1 VIEIIVIIIILS
13 ILERQRLCPQK
24 YLTLPHVSLSKKR
37 NIIDTWKLNIQEIV
51 TTKFND
57 HTIYYNIHANNIYT
71 NKVDYITICTEYIST
86 DFFEIRPR
94 NLWNRILIKLNIYNE
109 IQMQNSTL
117 NNLFIVLSNKKLS
130 KNLFDEEL
138 QEKLA
143 CFFTKEKTFSF
154 KSLKL
159 TNCGE
164 EFCLKFKMNKDLR
177 KKDIN
182 INKILN
188 SYGNDFLS
196 IFSRPLAY
204 TKNPQKLNF
213 FRKSLI
219 KNLEK

>member
-1 VIEIIVIIIILS
+1 MIEIITIIVILLILDKN
-13 ILERQRLCPQK
+13 RLCPQK
-24 YLTLPHVSLSKKR
+24 YLTLPHISLSKKR
-37 NIIDTWKLNIQEIV
+37 NMIDTWKLNIQEII

-86 DFFEIRPR
+86 DFFEISPR
-94 NLWNRILIKLNIYNE
+94 NLWNKILIKLNIHNE
-109 IQMQNSTL
+109 IQMPNSTL
-117 NNLFIVLSNKKLS
+117 NNLFVVLSNKKLPQ
-130 KNLFDEEL
+130 NLFNEEL

-143 CFFTKEKTFSF
+143 YFYTKEKTFSF
-154 KSLKL
+154 KSFKL

-182 INKILN
+182 IDEILN

-196 IFSRPLAY
+196 IFE
-204 TKNPQKLNF
+204 KLQNTSKIHNKF
-213 FRKSLI
+213 EDITFTH
-219 KNLEK
+219 